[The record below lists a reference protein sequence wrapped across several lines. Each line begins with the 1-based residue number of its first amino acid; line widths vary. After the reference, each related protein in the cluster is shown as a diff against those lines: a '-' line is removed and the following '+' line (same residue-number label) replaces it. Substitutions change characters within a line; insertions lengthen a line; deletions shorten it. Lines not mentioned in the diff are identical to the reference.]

1 VCVCV
6 CVCVL
11 VLGLAILV
19 VGGRLGVVA
28 SWRCSGAQVTS
39 AGTIVVDS
47 PLYTHCRLLLCVS
60 VSAAE
65 LVGHCFQTDS
75 TAELRSF
82 SHIKYFIL
90 DGRPEAQYQA
100 GHLPCAYSLVHA
112 RESGCM
118 RCDAIRMDVM
128 RYDAM

>member
-1 VCVCV
+1 VECTYGWIWGGGGGWGR
-6 CVCVL
+6 
-11 VLGLAILV
+11 GLE
-19 VGGRLGVVA
+19 RR
-28 SWRCSGAQVTS
+28 SRQVTS

-100 GHLPCAYSLVHA
+100 GHLPCAYALV
-112 RESGCM
+112 R
-118 RCDAIRMDVM
+118 
-128 RYDAM
+128 